1 MIHTIDVSILC
12 FHNIIRLS
20 LMYNFVAYYYRLIKL
35 IPLQAPDLIT
45 ENPHTVIGKVII
57 REPSVVDRGLI

>member
-1 MIHTIDVSILC
+1 
-12 FHNIIRLS
+12 
-20 LMYNFVAYYYRLIKL
+20 MYNFVAYYYRLIKL
-35 IPLQAPDLIT
+35 IPLQAPDLIR